1 MKKRY
6 SQNHCCSLFLIP
18 HKLIQLDLI
27 QIEMWPSTPSNI
39 HAQSRLS
46 RPLVLPLHQTALFGR
61 FDPTTVCWLITHT

>member
-39 HAQSRLS
+39 HAQSRWS
-46 RPLVLPLHQTALFGR
+46 VVEAFG
-61 FDPTTVCWLITHT
+61 PSPPSNGSVWSL